1 MDSEIYNDLNKI
13 LESQKSFFKKE
24 GPPDLALRA
33 DRLNR
38 LKDLII
44 ENRYKIVDALN
55 EDFGVRSKSA
65 SMASDVYTIIPA
77 INHAIKNLKKW
88 TKRVNRKTNFPFN
101 LTGGKSYIEYEPLG
115 SVGMISPWNFP
126 IYLTFAPLA
135 SIFAAGNQVIHK
147 PSELTPLCAKLMKDI
162 CDKNFDEHEFATVLG
177 GPEVGSVFT
186 TLNFDHLL
194 YTGSGRVGKMVMAS
208 AAQNLVPVTLELGGK
223 SPVIIGNG
231 FDVKIAAKRVMFGK
245 TLNAGQ
251 ICLAPDYVFVKPEVQ
266 ETFIEG
272 CKEAINEFFPDLLN
286 NNDYTSII
294 NKNHYDRLNHL
305 LDDARNKG
313 AKIIEL
319 KPSDE
324 NFINQ
329 EHHKIPPTLVL
340 NVNLDMDIMHQE
352 IFGPLLPIVNY
363 NELSEITNH
372 INSQDKPLG
381 LYYFGT
387 DKNEQNYLLKR
398 TSSGGVTVNNVIG
411 HLQQTDLPFGGVGPS
426 GEGRYDAFEGFKNFS
441 NERTYYKDISERFD
455 GLLAGIRPPYKGNI
469 EKLLKSIAK

>member
-1 MDSEIYNDLNKI
+1 
-13 LESQKSFFKKE
+13 
-24 GPPDLALRA
+24 
-33 DRLNR
+33 
-38 LKDLII
+38 
-44 ENRYKIVDALN
+44 
-55 EDFGVRSKSA
+55 
-65 SMASDVYTIIPA
+65 
-77 INHAIKNLKKW
+77 
-88 TKRVNRKTNFPFN
+88 
-101 LTGGKSYIEYEPLG
+101 
-115 SVGMISPWNFP
+115 
-126 IYLTFAPLA
+126 
-135 SIFAAGNQVIHK
+135 
-147 PSELTPLCAKLMKDI
+147 
-162 CDKNFDEHEFATVLG
+162 
-177 GPEVGSVFT
+177 
-186 TLNFDHLL
+186 
-194 YTGSGRVGKMVMAS
+194 
-208 AAQNLVPVTLELGGK
+208 
-223 SPVIIGNG
+223 
-231 FDVKIAAKRVMFGK
+231 MFGK

-286 NNDYTSII
+286 NNDFTSII

-305 LDDARNKG
+305 LDDAKNKG

-329 EHHKIPPTLVL
+329 EHHKIPPTLVS

-426 GEGRYDAFEGFKNFS
+426 GEGRYDAFG
-441 NERTYYKDISERFD
+441 R
-455 GLLAGIRPPYKGNI
+455 L
-469 EKLLKSIAK
+469 